1 MAINIKKIILEEL
14 SRLAEGDIVRPNFG
28 GAEPPDMSPSLFLST
43 LQEIEEI
50 LIDVVEDDDLD
61 EAQNDTLN
69 ALLDHVQ
76 DMMKDEDADDMGSD
90 DDDDDDD
97 DDVTG
102 SERSELDRFTSWM
115 KKRD

>member
-1 MAINIKKIILEEL
+1 MTINIKKIILEEL
-14 SRLAEGDIVRPNFG
+14 SRLTEGDVVRPNFG

-50 LIDVVEDDDLD
+50 LIDVVDDDDLD

-76 DMMKDEDADDMGSD
+76 DMMKDDEADEAEDAEDA
-90 DDDDDDD
+90 D

-102 SERSELDRFTSWM
+102 SERSELDRFKSWM